1 MRHLS
6 QLEQLLDDTAIAHV
20 HDAMRYRFRPGQVR
34 LIDDL
39 LLNKFGKQHI
49 EATAESGARPG
60 RKRRLTARLKALR
73 AAH

>member
-1 MRHLS
+1 
-6 QLEQLLDDTAIAHV
+6 

-49 EATAESGARPG
+49 EATAESGDRPG